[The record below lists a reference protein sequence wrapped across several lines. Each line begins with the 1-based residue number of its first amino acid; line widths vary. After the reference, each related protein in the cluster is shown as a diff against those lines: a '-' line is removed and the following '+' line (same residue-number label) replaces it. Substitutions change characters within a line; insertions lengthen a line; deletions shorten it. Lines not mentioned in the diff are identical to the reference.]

1 MMARMMKLG
10 CLLAAALAVA
20 AVPSARVGAQGDD
33 GFAAYVQVLAARARA
48 RRQRGDDPE
57 RDRRS
62 CLQPARDRTD
72 RSQPGTSASTLPR
85 LHALSE
91 SHVDAARIGRG
102 RAMYRALPDPAAI
115 ERAMACRCR
124 CCWRSGARKP
134 IMAR

>member
-1 MMARMMKLG
+1 
-10 CLLAAALAVA
+10 
-20 AVPSARVGAQGDD
+20 
-33 GFAAYVQVLAARARA
+33 VQVLAARARA
-48 RRQRGDDPE
+48 AGVSEATIQSVTADLAFNPRVIELIATSPAPA
-57 RDRRS
+57 
-62 CLQPARDRTD
+62 PAR
-72 RSQPGTSASTLPR
+72 LPR
-85 LHALSE
+85 LRALQE